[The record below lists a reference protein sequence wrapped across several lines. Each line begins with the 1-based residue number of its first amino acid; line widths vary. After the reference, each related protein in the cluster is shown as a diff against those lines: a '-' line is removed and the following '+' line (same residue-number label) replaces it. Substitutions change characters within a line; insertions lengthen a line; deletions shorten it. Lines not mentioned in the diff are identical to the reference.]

1 MFSSLSFLICAH
13 PLLHSE
19 PLSAANLPQALDVLE
34 DWAAHQENP
43 DETDYRQAKEA
54 LSLSG
59 ELGLRGFLVFAGDI
73 PAAWCLSEFSA
84 QGTISTVHFEKARS
98 SMPGAFQYINYAFAR
113 SLPESVLFINR
124 EQDLGD
130 EGLRQAK
137 LTYRPCG
144 FVKKYTLKCR

>member
-1 MFSSLSFLICAH
+1 
-13 PLLHSE
+13 
-19 PLSAANLPQALDVLE
+19 
-34 DWAAHQENP
+34 
-43 DETDYRQAKEA
+43 
-54 LSLSG
+54 
-59 ELGLRGFLVFAGDI
+59 
-73 PAAWCLSEFSA
+73 
-84 QGTISTVHFEKARS
+84 
-98 SMPGAFQYINYAFAR
+98 MPGAFQYINYAFAR